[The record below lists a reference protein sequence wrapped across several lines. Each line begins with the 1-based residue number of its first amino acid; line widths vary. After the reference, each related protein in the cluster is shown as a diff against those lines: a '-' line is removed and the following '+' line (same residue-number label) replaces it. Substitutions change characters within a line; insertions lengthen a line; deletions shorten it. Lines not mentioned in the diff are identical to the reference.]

1 MTPTYGEIIRELGDG
16 WAVAWDAT
24 DIPADV
30 RDAFA
35 DAVRD
40 EQAKN
45 AELRNAVSAEADPV
59 SAEADPVDTKTR

>member
-1 MTPTYGEIIRELGDG
+1 MTPTHDEIIRELGDG

-24 DIPADV
+24 NIPADV

-45 AELRNAVSAEADPV
+45 AELRDGAEAQ
-59 SAEADPVDTKTR
+59 AAAADAA